1 MLFITSMR
9 LFIQRVSQATVTVE
23 NNIAGEIGCGFLVLC
38 GFKKDD
44 TLTTLS
50 KIVEKCLN
58 LRVFEDDRGKMNL
71 SLLDISGELL
81 IVSQFTLYANC
92 RKGRRPAFDNS
103 MPPDK
108 AEKMYEHLINEFRKS
123 GLKVE
128 SGIFGA
134 KMDISLINN
143 GPVTIMLDD
152 DRLFKSKQT
161 SHQE

>member
-81 IVSQFTLYANC
+81 IVSQFTLYAN
-92 RKGRRPAFDNS
+92 
-103 MPPDK
+103 
-108 AEKMYEHLINEFRKS
+108 
-123 GLKVE
+123 
-128 SGIFGA
+128 
-134 KMDISLINN
+134 
-143 GPVTIMLDD
+143 
-152 DRLFKSKQT
+152 DRLLIIVCLPIRPKKCMNIL
-161 SHQE
+161 